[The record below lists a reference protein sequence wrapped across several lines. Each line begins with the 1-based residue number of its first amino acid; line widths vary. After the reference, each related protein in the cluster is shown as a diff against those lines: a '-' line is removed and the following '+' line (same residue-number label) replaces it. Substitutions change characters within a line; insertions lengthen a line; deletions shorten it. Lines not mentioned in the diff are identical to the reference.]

1 MPTRVL
7 FLCTGNSAR
16 SQMAEAFL
24 RKYGGEQF
32 EAFSAG
38 LEPRPIHPLTVQVM
52 RESGIDISAQH
63 SKGVEVYLG
72 KTLFHYLITVC
83 DKAEKNCPT
92 NWPGVNH
99 RLHWSFEDPAAF
111 EGSEEEKLAKF
122 RTIRDQIE
130 SRIKEWVAQQSAPA

>member
-52 RESGIDISAQH
+52 QESGIDISAQH